1 MKAAHSDGVNRSTAP
16 SGSSLLRTPIC
27 PSPSRVVGAEA
38 VTGPRPLGPLVHSF
52 FLDHLVTMKGLRP
65 ASVRSYRDTIRLLL
79 CFVAEDKRTK
89 ITKLGLEDLSFDR
102 VLRFLRHVEDSRG
115 NHIRTRN
122 QRLAALHTLFDYI
135 ASREPEM
142 LGVCQ
147 QVAAIPMKRAAPAE
161 THFLERDEVEALLR
175 RLPRAGRLALRDHTL
190 LLFLYNTGARAQE
203 IADLRAGHLVLGEGA
218 LVRLHGKGDKWRT
231 CPLWRQTA
239 ALLAELL
246 TSPDPLLAA
255 DAPVF
260 CSAAGQPL
268 TRFGIYKIVRR
279 HAGHLD
285 DPHTNRRVSPH
296 IFRHTA
302 AVHLLEAGVEVNV
315 IRGWLGHADLTTTNR
330 YAEINTR
337 AKIEALR
344 NTEPPGAS
352 AASRP
357 RPVWRSDETLLN
369 WLASL

>member
-1 MKAAHSDGVNRSTAP
+1 
-16 SGSSLLRTPIC
+16 
-27 PSPSRVVGAEA
+27 VVGGDA
-38 VTGPRPLGPLVHSF
+38 VSAGRPIGPLIQSF
-52 FLDHLVTMKGLRP
+52 FVDHLVTVKGLRP

-79 CFVAEDKRTK
+79 SFVARDNKTK
-89 ITKLGLEDLSFDR
+89 ITKLTVGDLTFERVVGFLRYLEDE
-102 VLRFLRHVEDSRG
+102 RH
-115 NHIRTRN
+115 NHVRTRN
-122 QRLAALHTLFDYI
+122 QRLAALHTLFDYV
-135 ASREPEM
+135 ATREPEM

-147 QVAAIPMKRAAPAE
+147 RVAAIPTKRAAPAE
-161 THFLERDEVEALLR
+161 TRFLERDEIEALFR
-175 RLPRAGRLALRDHTL
+175 TLPRLGRLALRDRAL
-190 LLFLYNTGARAQE
+190 LLFLYNTGARVQE
-203 IADLRAGHLVLGEGA
+203 AADLRVGDLELSERA

-239 ALLAELL
+239 DLLVELL
-246 TSPDPLLAA
+246 ELDRGPGSS

-260 CSAAGQPL
+260 VSTTGEPL

-279 HAGHLD
+279 HAGDLD
-285 DPHTNRRVSPH
+285 DTRTDRKVSPH

-344 NTEPPGAS
+344 NTEPRDAS
-352 AASRP
+352 AGRRP
-357 RPVWRSDETLLN
+357 RAVWRNDATLLA
-369 WLASL
+369 WLSSL

>member
-1 MKAAHSDGVNRSTAP
+1 MA
-16 SGSSLLRTPIC
+16 
-27 PSPSRVVGAEA
+27 
-38 VTGPRPLGPLVHSF
+38 GPRPLGPLVYSF
-52 FLDHLVTMKGLRP
+52 FLDHLVTVKGLRP

-79 CFVAEDKRTK
+79 CFVAADKGTK
-89 ITKLGLEDLSFDR
+89 ITKLNLEDLSFER
-102 VLRFLRHVEDSRG
+102 VLGFLRYLEDDRANHV
-115 NHIRTRN
+115 RTRN
-122 QRLAALHTLFDYI
+122 QRLAALHALFDYV

-142 LGVCQ
+142 LRVCQ

-161 THFLERDEVEALLR
+161 THFLERDEVEALFR
-175 RLPRAGRLALRDHTL
+175 HFPRAGRLALRDRAL
-190 LLFLYNTGARAQE
+190 LLFLYNTGARVQE
-203 IADLRAGHLVLGEGA
+203 VADLRVGHLKLGETS

-239 ALLAELL
+239 KLLAELL
-246 TSPDPLLAA
+246 DSSHAPPAA
-255 DAPVF
+255 ETPVF
-260 CSAAGQPL
+260 CSATGEAL

-285 DPHTNRRVSPH
+285 DAHTRRRVSPH

-337 AKIEALR
+337 AKLEALR

-352 AASRP
+352 AGCRP
-357 RPVWRSDETLLN
+357 RPVWRSDEALLN
-369 WLASL
+369 WLSSL